1 MSFAGKT
8 FRWVVLT
15 VFTIIT
21 LLPLLWLLMSSFKTQ
36 ADVFANPFGL
46 PSQWRFDNYSAA
58 LTAHPLYLYLRNSIG
73 AAVLATL
80 IIVVA
85 SMMASYALLHRFP
98 LSRATFGFLLFGILL
113 PVNALMTPI
122 FFLVNMMGLY
132 NSVLGLGLVYAGLF
146 FPLGFL
152 IVKTYMDTT
161 PGEIFEAA
169 RIDGAS
175 FHTVFL
181 RIAAPLASPGAI
193 TAAIFLMITAFNELL
208 FAAIL
213 TKDTEAQTIQVG
225 VRYFLTTYAA
235 NYPLAFAA
243 TVIGMAP
250 TVIIYIIL
258 SDRIVA
264 AMTAG
269 SLK

>member
-1 MSFAGKT
+1 MRIASRS
-8 FRWVVLT
+8 FRWIVLGA
-15 VFTIIT
+15 FTLIT
-21 LLPLLWLLMSSFKTQ
+21 LLPLIWLVLSSLKTN
-36 ADVFANPFGL
+36 AEVFQDPFGL
-46 PSQWRFDNYSAA
+46 PGQWRFNNYTDA
-58 LTAHPLYLYLRNSIG
+58 LAAHPMHLYLRNSLG
-73 AAVLATL
+73 AAVLSTL
-80 IIVVA
+80 LIVIA
-85 SMMASYALLHRFP
+85 SLMASYALLHHFR
-98 LSRATFGFLLFGILL
+98 LSKFTFGFLLFGILL

-122 FFLVNMMGLY
+122 FFIVNMMGLY
-132 NSVLGLGLVYAGLF
+132 NSVLGLALVYAGLF

-161 PGEIFEAA
+161 PAEIFEAA

-175 FHTVFL
+175 FHVVFL

-213 TKDTEAQTIQVG
+213 TKDAEAQTVQVG
-225 VRYFLTTYAA
+225 VRYFLTTYSA

-243 TVIGMAP
+243 TVIGIAP
-250 TVIIYIIL
+250 TVVIYMIL

>member
-1 MSFAGKT
+1 MTLAGKS
-8 FRWVVLT
+8 FRWAVIAL
-15 VFTIIT
+15 FTAIT

-36 ADVFANPFGL
+36 AEVFANPFGL
-46 PSQWRFDNYSAA
+46 PSEWHFDNYAKA
-58 LTAHPLYLYLRNSIG
+58 LEAHPMYLYLRNSLG
-73 AAVLATL
+73 AALLATVL
-80 IIVVA
+80 IVVA
-85 SMMASYALLHRFP
+85 SLMASYALLHRFR

-169 RIDGAS
+169 RIDGAG
-175 FHTVFL
+175 FNAVFL

-208 FAAIL
+208 FASIL
-213 TKDTEAQTIQVG
+213 TKDTAAQTVQVG

-250 TVIIYIIL
+250 TVVIYMIL

>member
-1 MSFAGKT
+1 MSIIGKS
-8 FRWVVLT
+8 FRWVVLG
-15 VFTIIT
+15 VFTLIT
-21 LLPLLWLLMSSFKTQ
+21 LLPLLWLVASSFKTQ
-36 ADVFANPFGL
+36 ADIFANPFGL
-46 PSQWRFDNYSAA
+46 PSEWRFDNYAAA
-58 LTAHPLYLYLRNSIG
+58 LDAHPLYLYLRNSIG
-73 AAVLATL
+73 AAVLATVV
-80 IIVVA
+80 IVLA
-85 SMMASYALLHRFP
+85 SLMASYALLHRFR

-161 PGEIFEAA
+161 PAEIFEAA
-169 RIDGAS
+169 RIDGAGFNS
-175 FHTVFL
+175 VFV

-225 VRYFLTTYAA
+225 VRYFLTTYSA

-250 TVIIYIIL
+250 TVVIYIIL